1 MENKVYKEDLEGKA
15 FDRWWR
21 WVEYERGRV
30 FQYDLFDENK
40 LVEHERVRQKWRDE
54 DWKNLFHT
62 KI

>member
-1 MENKVYKEDLEGKA
+1 MIGLEGKA

-40 LVEHERVRQKWRDE
+40 LIEHERIRQKWRDE
-54 DWKNLFHT
+54 DLK
-62 KI
+62 KYQS